1 MRNDT
6 IKSQRRQNT
15 SKLIETPKKD
25 SILSSVS
32 GKRYISSNNSRET
45 EYYSKDLLENTR
57 KYLEMSNGNS
67 NNLFSPVKTI
77 NDYNDQ
83 SFSPTLSENYNFA
96 QKYNEVLNYNN
107 LSSNYLQDEFNNANN
122 NGNDRFDKVK
132 NEYIEYLQN
141 QLEEN
146 NKNTLRLESKLN
158 DLQRRFK
165 NLIDDNRLLNDTL
178 NERNSK
184 LNEYIQENENLRL
197 QINNYIENETKYRMQ
212 IQYCEKQIGLY
223 ENNINDYNNIIK
235 DLKNS
240 NETLTNNLTQ
250 SIDNKNNRNNGS
262 STNNN
267 FNNYNYFNV
276 RNVTSDNDGELQF
289 LKNQNMIYA
298 NNIKSK
304 DYTIDFVQK
313 KNEKL
318 MNENK
323 LFRIQID
330 QYIQQITSLY
340 TILKQS
346 NKIINMFKQKGGIRD
361 NSILKEFDKLEELNI
376 NFMNNTLNQNK
387 DDNLDDTNE
396 DSESTWFNKSS
407 IGRGINPSI
416 DKLMTDNEENK
427 KRIEMLNN
435 KIRSLNDPNQNAQ
448 NYTEYMKSNNNNT
461 VKVVKASKRESRRE
475 NGLIN
480 KPEKH
485 AIGLHKDDNIVG
497 EQNRVNNFSRN
508 KKEEEKQNNVKE
520 ERKRARFNKSEETN
534 IKNSEDKTQTNKK
547 EEEEK
552 TDATKSNKPKKNIK
566 FAGVL
571 EEKDKDKD
579 KEKGDIK
586 VEVVEPEVER
596 KRSNSSGP
604 KSKKKITIADAI
616 DITVINTALPVIS
629 QNLSFSMDDTEFFKN
644 LQKSSISSIYLFG
657 IDRSDDFHTFDL
669 INKKFS
675 KKKILEIEDIS
686 DTFKKDYQY
695 DGTILYNTFD
705 GLFILTGKKSDM
717 LYYYNPKYDTINKI
731 CQFNN
736 GHDNGSLLLDK
747 ESNRLFVFGGKETT
761 KCEYYSFSDK
771 KIYDMPDLIIDRA
784 NGAFIICN
792 NKIYGF
798 FGFTYKN
805 NKFCGNIECIDYK
818 KLDKW
823 TEVQDINIL
832 NDKINFEVESVS
844 TINYKE
850 NKDKILIYAGIQGE
864 NEDYVTDYYYLYDTK
879 ENSIDLVE
887 KWENRV
893 LRFTGSRWRNSNLT
907 KKDPS
912 GFHFAKNSNFLRL
925 PKSVSIEGYEDDLY
939 LLMDYKN
946 NVHFIN
952 QDQKSIDIYKG
963 DVL

>member
-15 SKLIETPKKD
+15 VKLIDTSKAD
-25 SILSSVS
+25 SILSPISD
-32 GKRYISSNNSRET
+32 KRYTSS
-45 EYYSKDLLENTR
+45 YSKDLLENTR
-57 KYLEMSNGNS
+57 KYLEMSNGNT

-83 SFSPTLSENYNFA
+83 SSSPILNENYNYA
-96 QKYNEVLNYNN
+96 KKYNEVLNYNN
-107 LSSNYLQDEFNNANN
+107 FNSNYLQDEFNNMHDNS
-122 NGNDRFDKVK
+122 GNERFDKVK
-132 NEYIEYLQN
+132 DEYIEYLQN

-146 NKNTLRLESKLN
+146 NKNVIRLESKLN

-197 QINNYIENETKYRMQ
+197 QINNYIDNETKYRMQ

-240 NETLTNNLTQ
+240 NESLTNNLTQ
-250 SIDNKNNRNNGS
+250 SFDNNKNSRNNGS
-262 STNNN
+262 NTNNN

-289 LKNQNMIYA
+289 LKNQNMIYM

-346 NKIINMFKQKGGIRD
+346 NKIINIFKQRGGIRD
-361 NSILKEFDKLEELNI
+361 NTILKEFDKLEELNI
-376 NFMNNTLNQNK
+376 NFMNNTLNNNK
-387 DDNLDDTNE
+387 DENLDDENDDME
-396 DSESTWFNKSS
+396 RESTWLNRNT
-407 IGRGINPSI
+407 INRGINPSI

-435 KIRSLNDPNQNAQ
+435 KIRSLNDPNHKVQ

-461 VKVVKASKRESRRE
+461 VKVVRASKRESSKD

-480 KPEKH
+480 RAEKH
-485 AIGLHKDDNIVG
+485 QIGLHKDDNISG
-497 EQNRVNNFSRN
+497 EQSRVNNLAKN
-508 KKEEEKQNNVKE
+508 KKEEEKQNNGKE
-520 ERKRARFNKSEETN
+520 DRKRARFNKIEETN
-534 IKNSEDKTQTNKK
+534 VKNSEDKTQTNKK

-552 TDATKSNKPKKNIK
+552 GDENKQNKAKKSIK
-566 FAGVL
+566 FKGVL
-571 EEKDKDKD
+571 EEKDKD
-579 KEKGDIK
+579 DIK
-586 VEVVEPEVER
+586 VELVEPEAER
-596 KRSNSSGP
+596 KRSNSSG
-604 KSKKKITIADAI
+604 KSKKKITITDAI

-657 IDRSDDFHTFDL
+657 IDRNDDFHTFDL
-669 INKKFS
+669 VNKKFS

-717 LYYYNPKYDTINKI
+717 LYYYNPKYDTINKV

-736 GHDNGSLLLDK
+736 SHDNGSLLLDK
-747 ESNRLFVFGGKETT
+747 EFNRLFVFGGKETT
-761 KCEYYSFSDK
+761 KCEYYSFNDK
-771 KIYDMPDLIIDRA
+771 KLYDMPDLTIDRA

-805 NKFCGNIECIDYK
+805 NKFCGNIECIDNK

-823 TEVQDINIL
+823 IEVQDINIL
-832 NDKINFEVESVS
+832 NDKISFEVESVS

-850 NKDKILIYAGIQGE
+850 NKDKILIYAGIQGD

-887 KWENRV
+887 KWENRI
-893 LRFTGSRWRNSNLT
+893 LRYTGSRWRNSNLT

-912 GFHFAKNSNFLRL
+912 GFHFAKNSNFLKL
-925 PKSVSIEGYEDDLY
+925 PKSVNIEGYEDDLY

>member
-6 IKSQRRQNT
+6 IKSQRRQNNVKLIDT
-15 SKLIETPKKD
+15 SKSD
-25 SILSSVS
+25 SILSPISD
-32 GKRYISSNNSRET
+32 KRYVSS
-45 EYYSKDLLENTR
+45 YSKDLLENTR

-77 NDYNDQ
+77 NDYNDL
-83 SFSPTLSENYNFA
+83 SSSPILSENYNFA
-96 QKYNEVLNYNN
+96 KKYNEVMNYNN
-107 LSSNYLQDEFNNANN
+107 FNSNYLQYEFDNANDN
-122 NGNDRFDKVK
+122 NGNERFDKVK
-132 NEYIEYLQN
+132 DEYIEYLQN

-146 NKNTLRLESKLN
+146 NKNVIRLESKLN
-158 DLQRRFK
+158 ELQRRFK

-197 QINNYIENETKYRMQ
+197 QINNYIDNETKYRMQ

-250 SIDNKNNRNNGS
+250 SLDNKKNSRNNGS
-262 STNNN
+262 NTNNN

-276 RNVTSDNDGELQF
+276 RNVTSDNEGELQF
-289 LKNQNMIYA
+289 LKNQNMIYM

-346 NKIINMFKQKGGIRD
+346 NKIINLFKQRGGIKD
-361 NSILKEFDKLEELNI
+361 NSLLKELDKLEELNI
-376 NFMNNTLNQNK
+376 NFMNNTLNNNNEE
-387 DDNLDDTNE
+387 NLDDENDDME
-396 DSESTWFNKSS
+396 RESTWYNKNNIS
-407 IGRGINPSI
+407 RGINPSI

-427 KRIEMLNN
+427 KRIEILNN
-435 KIRSLNDPNQNAQ
+435 KIRSLNDPNQSVQ

-461 VKVVKASKRESRRE
+461 VKVVRASKRESSKE

-485 AIGLHKDDNIVG
+485 QIGLHKDDNISG
-497 EQNRVNNFSRN
+497 EQSRVNNFGKN

-520 ERKRARFNKSEETN
+520 DRKRTRFNKIEETN
-534 IKNSEDKTQTNKK
+534 VKNSEDKNQTNKK

-552 TDATKSNKPKKNIK
+552 ADANKPDKAKKSIK
-566 FAGVL
+566 FKGVL

-579 KEKGDIK
+579 DIK

-616 DITVINTALPVIS
+616 DITVINTALPVVS
-629 QNLSFSMDDTEFFKN
+629 QNLSFSMDDIEFFKN
-644 LQKSSISSIYLFG
+644 LQKSSVNSIYLFG
-657 IDRSDDFHTFDL
+657 IDRNDDFHTFDL
-669 INKKFS
+669 VNKKFS

-736 GHDNGSLLLDK
+736 SHDNGSLLLDK
-747 ESNRLFVFGGKETT
+747 EFNRLFVFGGKETT
-761 KCEYYSFSDK
+761 KCEYYSFNDK
-771 KIYDMPDLIIDRA
+771 KLYDMPDLTIDRA

-805 NKFCGNIECIDYK
+805 NKFCGNIEYIDHK

-832 NDKINFEVESVS
+832 NDKISFEVESVS

-850 NKDKILIYAGIQGE
+850 NKDKILIYAGIQGD

-887 KWENRV
+887 KWENRI
-893 LRFTGSRWRNSNLT
+893 LRYTGSRWRNSNLT

-925 PKSVSIEGYEDDLY
+925 PKSVNIEGYEDDLY

-952 QDQKSIDIYKG
+952 QDQKAIDIYKG